1 MSHLDP
7 TEERRAQQLL
17 AELTQRPVALSSS
30 LERET
35 LRARLLPALRRQV
48 RDVPLRRAER
58 RARKLR
64 TTWGLAAA
72 AILIAGVGVST
83 WRPTQEPPLLV
94 LQPRGNAV
102 EWVDHGRHRS
112 LVTSESIRASGRLE
126 TQRSAA
132 LTTAEGVFVELSE
145 ATQVGLDE
153 LNENSGWRL
162 RLHRGHVE
170 CDVPKLGEKKSFSV
184 VTPDAEVV
192 VHGTRFTVTSGA
204 ESTCVRVSEGRVEV
218 RSKGTQTFVSPGEQW
233 GCDTSSENAP
243 PSAAAG
249 TVSALETA
257 PSDRRAERRL
267 TPRTSTPKPV
277 ADNALNTTAPTPNAA
292 LPSNASGTL
301 ALESELVA
309 RALSAER
316 RGDAKSARALYA
328 RFLERYPASPMAP
341 EARRGLE
348 RVAHAH

>member
-1 MSHLDP
+1 
-7 TEERRAQQLL
+7 
-17 AELTQRPVALSSS
+17 
-30 LERET
+30 
-35 LRARLLPALRRQV
+35 LLPSLRRQV
-48 RDVPLRRAER
+48 REVPLRRAER
-58 RARKLR
+58 RTRKLR

-72 AILIAGVGVST
+72 AVLLAGIGIST
-83 WRPTQEPPLLV
+83 WQPTNETQLLV

-132 LTTAEGVFVELSE
+132 LTTAEGVFVELSA

-170 CDVPKLGEKKSFSV
+170 CDVPKLGEKKSFAV

-192 VHGTRFTVTSGA
+192 VHGTRFTVTSDA
-204 ESTCVRVSEGRVEV
+204 KSTCVRVSEGRVEV
-218 RSKGTQTFVSPGEQW
+218 RSQRTRTFVSPGEQW
-233 GCDTSSENAP
+233 GCDAPASEAAP
-243 PSAAAG
+243 PNAATG
-249 TVSALETA
+249 IVSTA
-257 PSDRRAERRL
+257 QTPPPPDRSAERRV
-267 TPRTSTPKPV
+267 TSRAPNSKPS
-277 ADNALNTTAPTPNAA
+277 AEPAHHSAAP
-292 LPSNASGTL
+292 LPAGTSGTL

-316 RGDAKSARALYA
+316 RGDPKSARALYA
-328 RFLERYPASPMAP
+328 QFLERYPASPMAP
-341 EARRGLE
+341 EVRRGLE
-348 RVAHAH
+348 RVSGAR